1 MSEASSGKAGVCS
14 LPSALARPWKRAASR
29 GATSA
34 MEMPSPDR
42 PRAVR
47 PHLGGR
53 AGDGRGAGPGVQ
65 RLEDRHRL

>member
-1 MSEASSGKAGVCS
+1 MSDASSGKAGVCS
-14 LPSALARPWKRAASR
+14 LPSALARPWNRAASR

-47 PHLGGR
+47 PHLEQGKG
-53 AGDGRGAGPGVQ
+53 ASPGAGMQ
-65 RLEDRHRL
+65 WF